1 MQIRRRDFQR
11 VARLDFQRAARLDSR
26 QDSHGTRARPA
37 ARSAEA
43 ERTAGQPPARAAP
56 RRIHR
61 VEIPASQVAPLQDR
75 CEES

>member
-26 QDSHGTRARPA
+26 QDSQRPA

-61 VEIPASQVAPLQDR
+61 VEIPASQVAPLQER